1 MSTEREF
8 GFETRMVHAGH
19 IPDSA
24 VGARAV
30 PIYQTTSFVFYDT
43 DHAADLFDL
52 KTYGHIYSRISN
64 PTVAVL
70 EERVA
75 SLEGATGAVAAS
87 SGMAAQLAIFLT
99 LLEPGDAVVASSH
112 LYGGTSTQLTYT
124 LQKMGFKASFVHP
137 HDFDAWERA
146 IGPSTKALYGE
157 TIGNPQG
164 SILDIERLA
173 GLAKSRGIPLIVDN
187 TVATPA
193 LCRPIDFGATLV
205 VHSATKYL
213 GGHGNSLGGL
223 LLDSGKFDFAR
234 FPTLVE
240 PAPQYHDLRFYD
252 TFGHYAFLMKARSV
266 TLRDTGA
273 CLSPHNAFL
282 LLQGVETL
290 SLRMERHV
298 QNAQGV
304 ARFLKGHAAVQWVSY
319 AGLPDHPDHALA
331 MKYLPRG
338 PSAVLSFGLK
348 KRTGEDVRVTGRRFI
363 EQLKLFSHLA
373 NIGDVRSLVI
383 HPASTTH
390 RQLSDAE
397 LETSGVG
404 PELIRLS
411 VGIENLED
419 LLWDL
424 DQAFHALSV

>member
-1 MSTEREF
+1 MSEAREF

-19 IPDSA
+19 IPDPA
-24 VGARAV
+24 TGARAV
-30 PIYQTTSFVFYDT
+30 PIYQTTSYVFYDT

-52 KTYGHIYSRISN
+52 RQYGHIYSRISN

-87 SGMAAQLAIFLT
+87 SGMAAQLAVFLT
-99 LLEPGDAVVASSH
+99 LLEPGDEIVASSH
-112 LYGGTSTQLTYT
+112 LYGGTSTQITYT
-124 LQKMGFKASFVHP
+124 LQKMGFKAHFVSP

-146 IGPSTKALYGE
+146 IGPKTRALYGE

-173 GLAKSRGIPLIVDN
+173 SLASSRRIPLIVDN
-187 TVATPA
+187 TVASPA
-193 LCRPIDFGATLV
+193 LCRPMEFGATIV

-213 GGHGNSLGGL
+213 GGHGNSLGGI
-223 LLDSGKFDFAR
+223 LLDSGKFDFSR
-234 FPTLVE
+234 FPTLVD
-240 PAPQYHDLRFYD
+240 PSPQYHNLKFLD

-298 QNAQGV
+298 QNAFGV
-304 ARFLKGHAAVQWVSY
+304 ARFLKGHPAVEWVSY
-319 AGLPDHPDHALA
+319 AGLPDHPDHERAK
-331 MKYLPRG
+331 KYLPKG
-338 PSAVLSFGLK
+338 PSGVLSFGLK
-348 KRTGEDVRVTGRRFI
+348 KRTGEDLRQSGRKLI
-363 EQLKLFSHLA
+363 ESLKLFSHLA

-390 RQLSDAE
+390 RQMSDDE
-397 LETSGVG
+397 LRAAGVG

-411 VGIENLED
+411 IGIENLED

-424 DQAFHALSV
+424 DQAFHALSA